1 MRNIKTLLELIKN
14 EDKNFSFYKSFSNK
28 SIYYDFP
35 FFHHKENKWD
45 SFTVSIDLVKQRFYF
60 YLRSHL
66 EIKKITGIVPVLDL
80 HEWENNLFVYHIA
93 KLTDLDVVR
102 LYILLTKMIEKNL
115 SIYNTPNIELE

>member
-14 EDKNFSFYKSFSNK
+14 EDKNFSFYKSFYNK

-45 SFTVSIDLVKQRFYF
+45 NFTVSIDLVKQRFYF

-66 EIKKITGIVPVLDL
+66 KSKSYR
-80 HEWENNLFVYHIA
+80 LFSYMNGKYYCYHIA
-93 KLTDLDVVR
+93 KLTDLDVSG
-102 LYILLTKMIEKNL
+102 YIFTYKMIENL
-115 SIYNTPNIELE
+115 SIYNTPNIELEK